1 MVTSFRNLR
10 ACVCAIFLLM
20 NAASA
25 FAQGGSPT
33 FQPRYVPNISPT
45 PARRLEPSKPLP
57 RWAKIGIG
65 LVVLAGSG
73 VILYFSGKA
82 WRAANIFESKY
93 RFPRAREAALRFGG
107 NRSGG
112 FMAAIEPAR
121 SDQNA

>member
-1 MVTSFRNLR
+1 MVTSSRNLR
-10 ACVCAIFLLM
+10 ACLCAIFVLL
-20 NAASA
+20 NAVSA

-33 FQPRYVPNISPT
+33 FQARYAPQISPT
-45 PARRLEPSKPLP
+45 PARRLQPSTPLP
-57 RWAKIGIG
+57 RWAKISIA
-65 LVVLAGSG
+65 VVFLAGSG

-112 FMAAIEPAR
+112 FMAAIDPAR